1 MATNITS
8 TTFSNTY
15 KDDFLDSDN
24 YHRILFNSG
33 RILQARELTQ
43 AQTILQKQIQRF
55 GNNIFQEGSI
65 VKAGGFIV
73 NNAYEFIKLNT
84 TSNALPADTSTL
96 LGTTFSSQDGNN
108 IKAEVIEVV
117 AASGSDPATL
127 YVRYTYTKDAT
138 AGPNT
143 IRMPSGV
150 NINNGSVTLTTAS
163 SNASGTGIRASV
175 RSGIFYVKGHFIFTE
190 DQSIIVS
197 KYTDNYTGDI
207 GFKVIEDVVTTDD
220 DTGLFDNQGATANI
234 TAPGADR
241 YRIRLQLIRKED
253 ITGNENFVFV
263 GEVFQGAVGRYVGE
277 ANAYNIPN
285 QVTAERIRE
294 NSGDY
299 LVKPFR
305 IKFEDDS
312 QDTHLLLKVSDGI
325 AVVDGYRVSK
335 NPSQIRLSKS
345 KGTTG
350 SINTSIAAAFGN
362 FVKVSSLPGN
372 TNGLPN
378 LSTFES
384 LDIQNDSNFGGGSS
398 GKLGTARVR
407 AISEDGAN
415 YRYHLFDINMSTGK
429 SFRDAKSI
437 GSDSNNWF
445 NIIQENSQAVLNEPG
460 KNTALF
466 PLPSG
471 RPSSLE
477 SIVLTEQRY
486 ASGLTAGGALPSLAS
501 NEVFANSGDWVLAKA
516 DSDIFRGAVT
526 FNPTTIN
533 GQTSGTFTPSGVSGS
548 NIELAYYVTTTATGT
563 NMRRTKTK
571 ATHAASGVTVTT
583 EGSLNYYSIGKP
595 DIFSVTKVSDSAN
608 GTIDY
613 LPRFDIDNGQ
623 RDNFYDIGRLI
634 LKPGQTAPSSVY
646 ISAQYFQHSGTGH
659 FFNASS
665 YDSADIGGY
674 QNIPSYTLENGATIS
689 LANYLDFRSVKN
701 TSGTFSGGDALVNNL
716 PQPNDLITIGSAK
729 FYNQESGKLVISSN
743 GIVQYIRGT
752 SAPRPRGFP
761 QTPERNLAL
770 YNILL
775 GANTLNDSDVGIQF
789 IENKRFTMKDIS
801 SLEKRIDRLEEA
813 VTLNLLEVDTKN
825 IQVLDSAGLNRT
837 RSGFVADNFDD
848 QGYTNT
854 RSPDYAASIDPF
866 AGYLHP
872 AYNEDNIRLI
882 YDSVNSSNVVLKGD
896 NIYLTYD
903 SDTYLD
909 ASLASTFFKI
919 NPFDFAQYRG
929 ILTLSPSSDE
939 WRDVENVAGKVTDG
953 GLQLDT
959 KQAFLWDN
967 HEWNWGGKSLEALT
981 VGSRTTNQNNYHF
994 NKVVSDEKI
1003 REVVGERVID
1013 TVLLPFARSRKIFF
1027 KAEGLRANT
1036 QHFAYFDKSSI
1047 ANFVREETFVRY
1059 ASQGID
1065 NGNIYKD
1072 VTSHPD
1078 GSSILVSDSNGTIE
1092 GSIWIP
1098 YKRFRTGAK
1107 EVALMDVTK
1116 YTNEFALSNSRA
1128 TTNYASVGLLD
1139 INEQDIVN
1147 TRVLTIVSERI
1158 PPRPRASYNNDDPT
1172 DGHQFPPGQARNYDI
1187 WESRSF
1193 GGGVDPFYDNERGRG
1208 SALGAGG
1215 SGSRAAAAQS
1225 VFDKVQEAV
1234 NDAQASGIL
1243 P

>member
-1 MATNITS
+1 MATNITN

-15 KDDFLDSDN
+15 KDDFTDSDN

-55 GNNIFQEGSI
+55 GNNIFQEGAI

-73 NNAYEFIKLNT
+73 NNAYEFIKLD
-84 TSNALPADTSTL
+84 TSSNDLPTDTSTL

-138 AGPNT
+138 AGATT

-150 NINNGSVTLTTAS
+150 NINNGTVTLTTAS

-175 RSGIFYVKGHFIFTE
+175 RSGIFYVKGHFVFTE

-197 KYTDNYTGDI
+197 KYSDNYTGDV
-207 GFKVIEDVVTTDD
+207 GFKVIEDVVTTVD
-220 DTGLFDNQGATANI
+220 DTGLFDNQGETANI
-234 TAPGADR
+234 SAPGADR
-241 YRIRLQLIRKED
+241 YRIRLELIRRED

-263 GEVFQGAVGRYVGE
+263 GEVFQGSVGRYVGE
-277 ANAYNIPN
+277 TNAYNVPT
-285 QVTAERIRE
+285 QVTAERIKE

-312 QDTHLLLKVSDGI
+312 ADTHLLLKISDGI
-325 AVVDGYRVSK
+325 AVVDGYRVSR
-335 NPSQIRLSKS
+335 NPSQIRLAKS
-345 KGTTG
+345 TTSTTNTN
-350 SINTSIAAAFGN
+350 SIVVASFGN
-362 FVKVSSLPGN
+362 YVKVSGVAGN

-378 LSTFES
+378 LGTLEE
-384 LDIQNDSNFGGGSS
+384 LDIQDSADFYGGSTA
-398 GKLGTARVR
+398 KLGTARVR
-407 AISEDGAN
+407 GISEDGSD
-415 YRYHLFDINMSTGK
+415 YRYHLFDISMNTGK

-437 GSDSNNWF
+437 GSDSDNWF
-445 NIIQENSQAVLNEPG
+445 NIIQENSQAVLYEPE

-466 PLPSG
+466 PLPNS
-471 RPSSLE
+471 RPSSLTGV
-477 SIVLTEQRY
+477 VLTEQRY
-486 ASGLTAGGALPSLAS
+486 ASGINASGGALPSLGS
-501 NEVFANSGDWVLAKA
+501 NEVYANSTDWVFAKA
-516 DSDIFRGAVT
+516 DSDVYGGSISFT
-526 FNPTTIN
+526 PSTID
-533 GQTSGTFTPSGVSGS
+533 GQTSGTVTLSGTSGS
-548 NIELAYYVTTTATGT
+548 NVELAYYVTTTASGS
-563 NMRRTKTK
+563 NMIRTKTK
-571 ATHAASGVTVTT
+571 TTHTASGVTLTT

-595 DIFSVTKVSDSAN
+595 DIFSINKVSDSAN
-608 GTIDY
+608 GTVDY
-613 LPRFDIDNGQ
+613 LPRFFIDNGQ
-623 RDNFYDIGRLI
+623 RDNYYDIGRLI
-634 LKPGQTAPSSVY
+634 LKEGQTAPSSLY
-646 ISAQYFQHSGTGH
+646 ISAEYFDHGSTGH
-659 FFNASS
+659 FFAFSS
-665 YDSADIGGY
+665 YDSSDIGGY
-674 QNIPSYTLENGATIS
+674 QNIPTYTFANGGTVS

-701 TSGTFSGGDALVNNL
+701 TSGTFSGGDALVNEL
-716 PQPNDLITIGSAK
+716 PQPNDLITIGTAK

-743 GIVQYIRGT
+743 GVIEYIRGV
-752 SAPRPRGFP
+752 SAPRAREFP
-761 QTPERNLAL
+761 KTPERNLAL
-770 YNILL
+770 YNLLL

-801 SLEKRIDRLEEA
+801 TLEKRIDRLEEA

-825 IQVLDSAGLNRT
+825 IEILDSSGTNRT
-837 RSGFVADNFDD
+837 RSGFIADNFDD

-882 YDSVNSSNVVLKGD
+882 YDSVNSSNVILKGD

-959 KQAFLWDN
+959 KQAYLWDN
-967 HEWNWGGKSLEALT
+967 HEWNWGGKSLESLT
-981 VGSRTTNQNNYHF
+981 VGSRTTNQNNYYY
-994 NKVVSDEKI
+994 NKVVTDERI

-1013 TVLLPFARSRKIFF
+1013 TVLLPFARSRKVFF
-1027 KAEGLRANT
+1027 KAEGLRPNT
-1036 QHFAYFDKSSI
+1036 QHFAYFDKESI
-1047 ANFVREETFVRY
+1047 SDWVREETFVRY
-1059 ASQGID
+1059 AAQNID
-1065 NGNIYKD
+1065 NGNVYKNAS
-1072 VTSHPD
+1072 SHPD
-1078 GSSILVSDSNGTIE
+1078 GSSILVSDDNGTIE

-1098 YKRFRTGAK
+1098 YKRFRTGSK
-1107 EVALMDVTK
+1107 EVALMDVTA
-1116 YTNEFALSNSRA
+1116 YTNEFALSNSRSSA
-1128 TTNYASVGLLD
+1128 NYASVGLLD

-1147 TRVLTIVSERI
+1147 TRVLTVVSERI
-1158 PPRPRASYNNDDPT
+1158 PPRPRPSHDNNND
-1172 DGHQFPPGQARNYDI
+1172 
-1187 WESRSF
+1187 
-1193 GGGVDPFYDNERGRG
+1193 GGSNTNKDQTTAKDNFWDVSPYYDNERGRDG
-1208 SALGAGG
+1208 SALGAAG
-1215 SGSRAAAAQS
+1215 SGTRQKSSPTAPKGFADNITNSGPLSAA
-1225 VFDKVQEAV
+1225 
-1234 NDAQASGIL
+1234 
-1243 P
+1243 

>member
-1 MATNITS
+1 MPTNITS

-43 AQTILQKQIQRF
+43 AQTILQKQIQRL
-55 GNNIFQEGSI
+55 GNNIFQEGAI

-84 TSNALPADTSTL
+84 TSNALPTDTSTL

-138 AGPNT
+138 AGANT

-150 NINNGSVTLTTAS
+150 NINNGSITLTTAS

-175 RSGIFYVKGHFIFTE
+175 RSGIFYVKGHFVFTE

-220 DTGLFDNQGATANI
+220 DTGLFDNQGVTANI

-241 YRIRLQLIRKED
+241 YRIRLQLIKKED

-263 GEVFQGAVGRYVGE
+263 GEIFQGSVGKTVTE
-277 ANAYNIPN
+277 FDPYNVPN
-285 QVTAERIRE
+285 QVTAKRIKE

-299 LVKPFR
+299 LVKPFK
-305 IKFEDDS
+305 IKFDNDS
-312 QDTHLLLKVSDGI
+312 QDTHLLLKISDGI
-325 AVVDGYRVSK
+325 AVVDGYRVTK
-335 NPSQIRLSKS
+335 NPSQIRVSKS
-345 KGTTG
+345 R
-350 SINTSIAAAFGN
+350 NTSSDPNTNVVASFGN

-378 LSTFES
+378 LSTFEE
-384 LDIQNDSNFGGGSS
+384 LDIQNDSDFGGGSS

-407 AISEDGAN
+407 GISEDGAN

-429 SFRDAKSI
+429 SFRNAKSI

-445 NIIQENSQAVLNEPG
+445 NIIQENNQAVLNEPE

-466 PLPSG
+466 PLPRG
-471 RPSSLE
+471 RPAR
-477 SIVLTEQRY
+477 IDNVILTEQRY
-486 ASGLTAGGALPSLAS
+486 AGSLTAGGSLPSLAT
-501 NEVFANSGDWVLAKA
+501 NEVYTNSTDWVFAKA

-533 GQTSGTFTPSGVSGS
+533 DQTSGTFTLSGVSGS
-548 NIELAYYVTTTATGT
+548 NIELAYYVQTTVTGT
-563 NMRRTKTK
+563 NMIRSKTK
-571 ATHAASGVTVTT
+571 ATHAASGVAVTT

-646 ISAQYFQHSGTGH
+646 ISAEYFQHAGGH
-659 FFNASS
+659 FFAASS
-665 YDSADIGGY
+665 YDSSDIGGY
-674 QNIPSYTLENGATIS
+674 QNIPKYTFGNGTTIS

-701 TSGTFSGGDALVNNL
+701 TSGSFSGGDAIVNNL
-716 PQPNDLITIGSAK
+716 PQPNDLITLGTAN
-729 FYNQESGKLVISSN
+729 FYNQKTAKLTLSSDGIISFIDGQSSSVAN
-743 GIVQYIRGT
+743 IY
-752 SAPRPRGFP
+752 PD
-761 QTPERNLAL
+761 TPEKNLAL

-775 GANTLNDSDVGIQF
+775 GGNTLNDSDVALQF

-801 SLEKRIDRLEEA
+801 NLEKRIDRLEEA

-837 RSGFVADNFDD
+837 RSGFFADNFID
-848 QGYTNT
+848 QGYTST
-854 RSPDYAASIDPF
+854 KSTDYAAAIDPF
-866 AGYLHP
+866 SGHLHT
-872 AYNEDNIRLI
+872 AFNEDNIRLI
-882 YDSVNSSNVVLKGD
+882 FDSVNSSNVVLKGD
-896 NIYLTYD
+896 NIYMDYD
-903 SDTYLD
+903 SAEYLD

-929 ILTLSPSSDE
+929 ILKLSPSSDE
-939 WRDVENVAGKVTDG
+939 WRDVENVTGKVTDG

-959 KQAFLWDN
+959 KQAYLWNN
-967 HEWNWGGKSLEALT
+967 HQWNWGGVAIEDLT
-981 VGSRTTNQNNYHF
+981 TGSRTTNQNNYYF
-994 NKVVSDEKI
+994 NKVVSDERI

-1027 KAEGLRANT
+1027 KAEGLRPNT
-1036 QHFAYFDKSSI
+1036 QHFAYFDKEGI
-1047 ANFVREETFVRY
+1047 ASFVREETFVRY
-1059 ASQGID
+1059 ANQNID

-1072 VTSHPD
+1072 VVSHPD
-1078 GSSILVSDSNGTIE
+1078 GNSILVSDSNGTIE

-1098 YKRFRTGAK
+1098 YKRFRTGSR
-1107 EVALMDVTK
+1107 EVALMDVTA

-1128 TTNYASVGLLD
+1128 TTNYASVGTLD

-1147 TRVLTIVSERI
+1147 TRVLTFASELAER
-1158 PPRPRASYNNDDPT
+1158 PAPRYSNDD
-1172 DGHQFPPGQARNYDI
+1172 DGPPGGQSPNQWYTWSNDGKFDKPIPLSQDI
-1187 WESRSF
+1187 GPF
-1193 GGGVDPFYDNERGRG
+1193 ATIPGVDYSAPKSDPSPFEGVY
-1208 SALGAGG
+1208 AGG
-1215 SGSRAAAAQS
+1215 NPADIG
-1225 VFDKVQEAV
+1225 
-1234 NDAQASGIL
+1234 
-1243 P
+1243 